1 MTFKVSHQQNVVK
14 IYDFLHFLALGPT
27 FQLLKIL
34 FFSHGVGMIIT
45 KTVRQNDLGRYNS
58 QLSSNA
64 SYTSPLFRCK
74 FGCKIVEAV
83 DAGH

>member
-27 FQLLKIL
+27 FRLL
-34 FFSHGVGMIIT
+34 FFSHGVGVIIT
-45 KTVRQNDLGRYNS
+45 KTVRQNDLGRYSS

-74 FGCKIVEAV
+74 FGRKIVEAV